1 MLGTRPDIAYAVGL
15 LGRFSSDPSREH
27 WMAACVACGVLMYL
41 KHTRTLGIEFS
52 DGQTELDG
60 FSDADFATSD
70 PSGRRVT
77 SGYCFRLWGGPISW
91 QSERQLSVSLA
102 TGDAEYVA
110 LAQAAREAM
119 WLRSLLTELGFAPS
133 RSIQLY
139 EDNQASIAIAHNPVG
154 HTRAKQ
160 IDIRFHYLRELVERS
175 VLSIEYVK
183 TTAIRIDLD
192 ISRSLKR
199 FWLTLRPS
207 YSGPTN

>member
-1 MLGTRPDIAYAVGL
+1 
-15 LGRFSSDPSREH
+15 
-27 WMAACVACGVLMYL
+27 MYL

-70 PSGRRVT
+70 PSRRRVT

-91 QSERQLSVSLA
+91 QSKRQPSVSLA

-119 WLRSLLTELGFAPS
+119 WLRAPHRARVCTITQFAPS
-133 RSIQLY
+133 RSIKLY
-139 EDNQASIAIAHNPVG
+139 GDNQASISIAHNPVG

-183 TTAIRIDLD
+183 TTAMLADGLTKPLPPVTFTRFVDMLGLR
-192 ISRSLKR
+192 SRS
-199 FWLTLRPS
+199 
-207 YSGPTN
+207 